1 MTAKTIYEMA
11 ASLSGREILEE
22 YITDN
27 DIAKR
32 NALFTVNQVLW
43 DFSLSGVSNISENIT
58 LTPLLA
64 DAVVYGVARLIAAN
78 ALDIP
83 KQNEL
88 TEIFNLKRAKALG
101 SIGVVKNSI
110 PV

>member
-11 ASLSGREILEE
+11 SSLAGREILEE

-27 DIAKR
+27 DIANR

-43 DFSLSGVSNISENIT
+43 DFSLFGVSKLSENVNM
-58 LTPLLA
+58 TPALA

-78 ALDIP
+78 AMDVQ

-88 TEIFNLKRAKALG
+88 TEIFNLKRTKAL
-101 SIGVVKNSI
+101 SCISVIKNSI